1 MRARM
6 LVRIFAFALTLAV
19 LVSPALVSPASAH
32 PHVWVV
38 VNSTLLYGPDGSL
51 TGVRHDW
58 AFDEGFS
65 SFALQGL
72 ETTADGKPTEKT
84 LAELAQVNIDS
95 LKEYDYFTYAK
106 RGKEQFPFDPPKDYN
121 LTYDG
126 TQLTLH
132 FTLPL
137 QKPLAAKGS
146 TAIDVYDPTYFV
158 AFQLADNDPVK
169 MSASPSGC
177 RVDLHRPDPATGNS
191 TTLSEGFFNAL
202 TSSSNF
208 GSQFANRATVSC
220 P

>member
-1 MRARM
+1 MLARLLTCAA
-6 LVRIFAFALTLAV
+6 LVVCGLAALSA
-19 LVSPALVSPASAH
+19 PALAH

-38 VNSTLLYGPDGSL
+38 VNSELDYGPDGSL

-58 AFDEGFS
+58 TFDEGFS
-65 SFALQGL
+65 SYALQGL
-72 ETTADGKPTEKT
+72 ENGADGKPTEKT
-84 LAELAQVNIDS
+84 LRELAQVNIDS
-95 LKEYDYFTYAK
+95 LKDFDYFTYAK
-106 RGKEQFPFDPPKDYN
+106 HGKEQFPFAPPKDYS

-126 TQLTLH
+126 TALTLH

-137 QKPLAAKGS
+137 QKPLPSKGQ

-169 MSASPSGC
+169 LAGSPAGC
-177 RVDLHRPDPATGNS
+177 TVNLHRPDPAATSS

-202 TSSSNF
+202 TSTSNF
-208 GSQFANRATVSC
+208 GSQFSNRATVSC